1 MAASFAMASI
11 FAAAPAG
18 AASIVT
24 NGGFE
29 TGSFAGWALTGDNSF
44 SSVSSST
51 PVPQTGLYGASF
63 GPFETT
69 GGIRQTLAT
78 SAGTTYIL
86 DFWLQAEADVLGSF
100 APNSFLATW
109 NGTTVTSFLNSSPF
123 NYAHLVFS
131 VTATSAS
138 TALGFV
144 FRNDPG
150 FWDLDNVSVT
160 AVVPEPE
167 TWALMG
173 LGLALLSLRRRSVSA
188 RR

>member
-1 MAASFAMASI
+1 MACICAVTPAR
-11 FAAAPAG
+11 AAP
-18 AASIVT
+18 IVT

-29 TGSFAGWALTGDNSF
+29 TGSFAGWVLTGDGSF
-44 SSVSSST
+44 SSVSSSP

-69 GGIRQTLAT
+69 GGISQTLAT
-78 SAGTTYIL
+78 VAGTTYTL
-86 DFWLQAEADVLGSF
+86 DFWLQAEVDALGAF

-109 NGTTVTSFLNSSPF
+109 NGAAVTSFLNSTPF